1 MRNAARAVLA
11 AIRRTWTALPRAAR
25 RGMGITAVAGL
36 ALILLGRCLY
46 RLDESE
52 LAWIPGGPD
61 GGRAVISPGLHVKRP
76 WQSIRRFSGR
86 IETATAALAV
96 SAARDGRP
104 LTGRAEVAWRLSPQG
119 LGIRAGLPDSD
130 AELARRLAEWIG
142 AEINRELSR
151 RTLPEIVILIGKEGT
166 PASARIPP
174 DTAPPQPSA
183 AQTEGLLD
191 LYGWSLKARSRFGIE
206 LLEVSITRIE
216 LPEREANRLHR
227 TAAAAFRRLAER
239 RREEASVEAAG
250 LRAGAATEAVGIRGR
265 ALAQAAALAAD
276 GRKKAAALLAQAE
289 MRDPDLAA
297 LIRGLAGYR
306 AMLDEDATLI
316 VEVGREFY
324 RRLQFEPHPSP
335 PPAQTDFQPPVAAS
349 CPACPS

>member
-1 MRNAARAVLA
+1 MRNAARAMLA

-25 RGMGITAVAGL
+25 RGMVITAVAGL

-61 GGRAVISPGLHVKRP
+61 GGRAVISPGLRVKRP

-86 IETATAALAV
+86 VETATAALAL

-104 LTGRAEVAWRLSPQG
+104 LTGRADVAWRLSPQG

-142 AEINRELSR
+142 AEIDRELSR
-151 RTLPEIVILIGKEGT
+151 RTLLEIVSLIGKEGT
-166 PASARIPP
+166 RASGRIPP
-174 DTAPPQPSA
+174 DTAPQPSA
-183 AQTEGLLD
+183 APTEGLLD

-216 LPEREANRLHR
+216 LPETEAHRLHR

-239 RREEASVEAAG
+239 RREEAAVEAAG

-265 ALAQAAALAAD
+265 ALAQAATLAAD

-306 AMLDEDATLI
+306 AMLDEDATLV

-335 PPAQTDFQPPVAAS
+335 PPAQTDFQPPVAA
-349 CPACPS
+349 